1 MKDHKWMTDKELVDE
16 FMLRVYA
23 VSDCEPSP
31 SALGAVLRS
40 DLVKLYRREL
50 MRRLSVA
57 KDQPRGS
64 VDKFAPTE
72 QANRKGL

>member
-1 MKDHKWMTDKELVDE
+1 MKNHEWMTDEELVDE
-16 FMLRVYA
+16 VISLVYLGCDA
-23 VSDCEPSP
+23 SRSP
-31 SALGAVLRS
+31 LRS
-40 DLVKLYRREL
+40 EPVQRYKLEL

-72 QANRKGL
+72 QAKRKGL

>member
-1 MKDHKWMTDKELVDE
+1 MVKDYKWMTDEELVDE
-16 FMLRVYA
+16 VILLVYLGCDA
-23 VSDCEPSP
+23 SRSP
-31 SALGAVLRS
+31 LRS
-40 DLVKLYRREL
+40 EPVRRYKREL

-72 QANRKGL
+72 QANRKGM

>member
-1 MKDHKWMTDKELVDE
+1 MKDYKWMTDEELVDE
-16 FMLRVYA
+16 VISLVYLGCDA
-23 VSDCEPSP
+23 SRSP
-31 SALGAVLRS
+31 LRS
-40 DLVKLYRREL
+40 EPGQRYKLEL

-72 QANRKGL
+72 QAKRKGL